1 MKATLNRMVR
11 DPRPAKSTCRTS
23 RSQFGGRGR
32 GAADSRIRSG
42 TDLSWAWQKER
53 NQLSQTRFT
62 GLALAAIALTGCSY
76 QAATMT
82 RDQPRCELVAADIC
96 SMAMQ
101 SQKLVPVNTTDTL
114 KPDEARVEPLIV
126 PLLLPNGRPAAVVDC
141 YVNTDM
147 RSFELVYTVLSIPP
161 RSKDAIDYLRGQ
173 HLCAD
178 EESYAEGKHNRFE
191 TASAFLSSRSR
202 RP

>member
-1 MKATLNRMVR
+1 
-11 DPRPAKSTCRTS
+11 
-23 RSQFGGRGR
+23 
-32 GAADSRIRSG
+32 
-42 TDLSWAWQKER
+42 
-53 NQLSQTRFT
+53 LSQTRFT
-62 GLALAAIALTGCSY
+62 GLALAAIARTGCSY
-76 QAATMT
+76 QAVTMT

-101 SQKLVPVNTTDTL
+101 SQKLVPVMNAIDSL
-114 KPDEARVEPLIV
+114 KPDEARVEPLVV

-141 YVNTDM
+141 YVSTDM
-147 RSFELVYTVLSIPP
+147 RTFELVYTVLSIPP